1 MLEGLRIADLTTVF
15 FGPYC
20 TQTLA
25 DMGADVIKVEPQGGD
40 TSRIVGTPSKTDGM
54 GPVHLRLN
62 RGKRSVD
69 WDLRSEAGRI
79 AMKRLIETSDV
90 FIHNIRTDAI
100 ARAGL
105 TYDEVRKIKPD
116 IIYVHCTGFGQNGPY
131 APLQAYDDIIQ
142 AASGIASLLPRVDG
156 NPQPRYVPQ
165 AIADKLSSLH
175 AVYAVLAACI
185 HRMRTGE
192 GQHIEVPMFE
202 STVSF
207 TLLEHLCDISYV
219 PPTGP
224 SCYFRQIDPARQ
236 PLRTKDGYIAIAP
249 YLNDRWVRFFEV
261 AGHPELM
268 EDPELAVKSL
278 RRMSRLYELA
288 AKITPERSTDEWMA
302 LLAEANVPAMR
313 VNGIEDLLDDPH
325 LQATGMFRHRTHPS
339 EGEYIEVRPPV
350 RFGAYE
356 YGEFRHATAVGES
369 SVEVARELGVDYPAK
384 ASAEPKAA

>member
-1 MLEGLRIADLTTVF
+1 MLEGLRVADLTTVF

-25 DMGADVIKVEPQGGD
+25 DMGAEVVKVEPPGGD
-40 TSRIVGTPSKTDGM
+40 TSRIIGTPPKTELM

-69 WDLRSEAGRI
+69 WDLRSEAGRA

-90 FIHNIRTDAI
+90 FIHNVRADAI

-105 TYDEVRKIKPD
+105 TYEDVRKIKPD
-116 IIYVHCTGFGQNGPY
+116 IVYVHCTGFGQNGPY
-131 APLQAYDDIIQ
+131 AGLQAYDDIIQ
-142 AASGIASLLPRVDG
+142 AASGVASLLPRVDG
-156 NPQPRYVPQ
+156 NPQPRYFPQ
-165 AIADKLSSLH
+165 AMADKLSSLH
-175 AVYAVLAACI
+175 AVYAVLAAYI

-219 PPTGP
+219 PATGP

-236 PLRTKDGYIAIAP
+236 PLRTKDGYMAIAP
-249 YLNDRWVRFFEV
+249 YLNERWVRFFEA

-268 EDPELAVKSL
+268 EDPELSVKSL

-288 AKITPERSTDEWMA
+288 ATITPERTTDAWLA
-302 LLAEANVPAMR
+302 LLANANVPAMR
-313 VNGIEDLLDDPH
+313 VNAIDELVDDPH
-325 LQATGMFRHRTHPS
+325 LQATGLFRHRMHPT

-356 YGEFRHATAVGES
+356 YGEFRHAAAVGEH

-384 ASAEPKAA
+384 DVAER